1 MSTVRSKPLPTHR
14 LVLDYV
20 DWRTYGRF
28 LRLFSDRPA
37 VHLTYDRGTLE
48 IMTLSHHHESFG
60 YILARFIDALTEEL
74 SLPVKG
80 GGSTTCRRRRRKRG
94 LEPDSCWWIANEAL
108 VRGKREIDLGT
119 DAPPDLALEVDITHS
134 SLDRLEIYAALGV
147 SEVWQWEKDSL
158 VCHVLDDKGKYSVTP
173 LSKVISGFPPK
184 EMAQFYLPRADMEQ
198 NALVREFRNW
208 VQEQLATGRFRRK
221 Q

>member
-1 MSTVRSKPLPTHR
+1 VSTVKAKPLPTHR

-20 DWRTYGRF
+20 DWRTYGKF
-28 LRLFSDRPA
+28 LRLLSDRPA

-48 IMTLSHHHESFG
+48 IMTLSHHHESYG

-80 GGSTTCRRRRRKRG
+80 GRSTTFRRRKRKRG
-94 LEPDSCWWIANEAL
+94 LEPDSCWWITNEAL
-108 VRGKREIDLGT
+108 VRGKREIDLRI
-119 DAPPDLALEVDITHS
+119 DPPPDLALEVDITHS

-147 SEVWQWEKDSL
+147 PEVWRWEKDSL
-158 VCHVLDDKGKYSVTP
+158 VCHLLDDKGEYSV
-173 LSKVISGFPPK
+173 SSMSRVISGFPPK
-184 EMAQFYLPRADMEQ
+184 EMAMFYLQRANMEE
-198 NALVREFRNW
+198 NALIREFRSW
-208 VQEQLATGRFRRK
+208 VQQQAIAGRFVQK